1 MITILFNLIG
11 QETESLIKINR
22 YISHKSDTKTSSRQ
36 VTDIMA
42 CLMKEFNEGE

>member
-1 MITILFNLIG
+1 MIKILYNLIG

-22 YISHKSDTKTSSRQ
+22 YINHKSDTKMSSRQ
-36 VTDIMA
+36 VTDNMA